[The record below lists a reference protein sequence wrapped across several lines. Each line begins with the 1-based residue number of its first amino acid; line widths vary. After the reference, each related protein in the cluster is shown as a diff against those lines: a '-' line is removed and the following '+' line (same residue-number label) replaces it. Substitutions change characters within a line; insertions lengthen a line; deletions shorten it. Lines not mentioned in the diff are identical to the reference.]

1 MSKFPKLDGN
11 KIIKILVK
19 EFGFEISRQKGS
31 HIVLH
36 KFVDGKKIVTVI
48 PLHKEVKTGTIFGVL
63 ALAKIKKEEF
73 LKVL

>member
-11 KIIKILVK
+11 KLVKILIK

-36 KFVDGKKIVTVI
+36 KFIDGKKIVTVI
-48 PLHKEVKTGTIFGVL
+48 PLHKEVKIGTIFGVL
-63 ALAKIKKEEF
+63 VLAKITKEEF

>member
-11 KIIKILVK
+11 KIIKILIK

-36 KFVDGKKIVTVI
+36 KFMDGKKIVTVI
-48 PLHKEVKTGTIFGVL
+48 PLHKEIKTGTIFGVL
-63 ALAKIKKEEF
+63 ALAKITKEEF